1 MNHLRLRKE
10 DRIEVVA
17 AFGAPRNACG
27 GRGAAR
33 QSWGQRIA
41 VATLAAPALSRCFG
55 IPFSECLYLSE

>member
-17 AFGAPRNACG
+17 AFGAPPRNACG

-33 QSWGQRIA
+33 QS
-41 VATLAAPALSRCFG
+41 
-55 IPFSECLYLSE
+55 

>member
-33 QSWGQRIA
+33 QS
-41 VATLAAPALSRCFG
+41 
-55 IPFSECLYLSE
+55 